1 MGGCKPPYT
10 FMNEKILEQ
19 KLQKKVKEEKP
30 QKNKRGNTWAEELE
44 TKLSSGVGDKRIYPS
59 G

>member
-1 MGGCKPPYT
+1 
-10 FMNEKILEQ
+10 MNEKILEQ
-19 KLQKKVKEEKP
+19 KLQKKVKEEEP

>member
-1 MGGCKPPYT
+1 
-10 FMNEKILEQ
+10 MNEKILER
-19 KLQKKVKEEKP
+19 KLQKKTKEEKP